1 MFQFLCFA
9 NCCSAL
15 CSTGKSPATPLN
27 PTRPMKKKIIET
39 EAEPAYTEV
48 VESVRS
54 IDLLVSAVADYCKY
68 TCKTTSVHFKDTLM
82 FQRKIRVVYR
92 YVT

>member
-1 MFQFLCFA
+1 MNEECFTI
-9 NCCSAL
+9 CCNVSISLL

-27 PTRPMKKKIIET
+27 PTRPMKKKVIET

-54 IDLLVSAVADYCKY
+54 IDLLVSVVADYCKY

-82 FQRKIRVVYR
+82 FQSRLYE
-92 YVT
+92 